1 MLDAW
6 VLRPQGAQQLDRIYN
21 VAGAGRVPR
30 ASSPA
35 PTPVLVASACHHEA
49 MELNARNVALMLA
62 RGRIVVGA
70 VAITLP
76 GVAVAVAPGTGA
88 ATGTGSRA
96 LGRMLGGR
104 DLALGVGA
112 ITCLKE
118 RTEDAEWVGM
128 GGAVDIVD
136 GLALLLTPRLPFH
149 ARLVGLG
156 ALGAGVIGIGA
167 ARMLADER
175 GELTDATE
183 AAAEHMGA

>member
-1 MLDAW
+1 MD
-6 VLRPQGAQQLDRIYN
+6 
-21 VAGAGRVPR
+21 
-30 ASSPA
+30 
-35 PTPVLVASACHHEA
+35 
-49 MELNARNVALMLA
+49 LNARNVALMLA

-76 GVAVAVAPGTGA
+76 GVAVAVAPGTGN
-88 ATGTGSRA
+88 GSGSRA

-118 RTEDAEWVGM
+118 RTQDAEWVGM

-175 GELTDATE
+175 VELAEATE
-183 AAAEHMGA
+183 AAAEHMDA

>member
-1 MLDAW
+1 
-6 VLRPQGAQQLDRIYN
+6 
-21 VAGAGRVPR
+21 
-30 ASSPA
+30 
-35 PTPVLVASACHHEA
+35 

-62 RGRIVVGA
+62 RGRIAVGA
-70 VAITLP
+70 VAIVLP
-76 GVAVAVAPGTGA
+76 GVAVAVAPGTGTG
-88 ATGTGSRA
+88 TGTGSRA

-118 RTEDAEWVGM
+118 RTQDAEWVGM

-136 GLALLLTPRLPFH
+136 GLALLLTPRLPLH

-156 ALGAGVIGIGA
+156 ALGAGVVGVGA

-175 GELTDATE
+175 VGLAEGEAT
-183 AAAEHMGA
+183 HPMV